1 MRSLAQS
8 LRLSSLQRNHRNRCC
23 TVVCNPERGEAGRGG
38 DERSGGDRRGG
49 AEEIGRETRE
59 RGGAGRRGK
68 KRGGEERKE
77 TGRAGEEFPGLRETK
92 FSSIQFFSSSSNS
105 VNNTCTVQI
114 FLTTFCN
121 FSINRKLK
129 VYQVSVIV
137 QNLASKNW
145 AHVFFLKKYFQ
156 RN

>member
-1 MRSLAQS
+1 MARLYLIYPLRSLAQS

-23 TVVCNPERGEAGRGG
+23 TVVCNPERGGAGRGG

-49 AEEIGRETRE
+49 AEEIGGETRE

-77 TGRAGEEFPGLRETK
+77 TGRGGEERNRPGGRRISRAE
-92 FSSIQFFSSSSNS
+92 
-105 VNNTCTVQI
+105 
-114 FLTTFCN
+114 
-121 FSINRKLK
+121 
-129 VYQVSVIV
+129 
-137 QNLASKNW
+137 
-145 AHVFFLKKYFQ
+145 